1 MVPVARQ
8 TGTTGTATAA
18 RTATDHKALVDRYCV
33 SCHNDRL
40 RTGDVSLEVVDFT
53 NLAVNA
59 DVLERAVRKMG
70 AGAMPPQGLPR
81 PDPETH
87 AALVTWLATGLDA
100 AAADH
105 PDPGR
110 AILRR
115 LNRTEY
121 ANAIR
126 DLLDLDVDV
135 SALLPVDNSSYGFDN
150 IADVLGV
157 SPVLME
163 RYLTAARRISAV
175 AVGDAAEIPVT
186 DAVYRTRPDLSQDR
200 YIDGLPFGTRGG
212 LLATHTF
219 PVDAEYV
226 FRLYPLQTTVSNIR
240 GLQDPHDIILLID
253 GDEVARATIGG
264 HDDYEYSLAHPTP
277 SLDQIHERL
286 TFRLPVKAGPREVGV
301 TFVMRTPALD
311 NATLQPFRRTAWDL
325 VSYLGVPHVE
335 RVVVNGPFD
344 VTGPGHTPSRARVFQ
359 CQPSSPADEPSCAR
373 TILSSLAHR
382 AYRRPLADG
391 DLATLMEFFE
401 AGRERGGFETGIALG
416 LRRILASPDFV
427 FRIERE
433 PAALAA
439 GSVYPVSDVA
449 LASRLSFFLWS
460 SMPDDEL
467 LRVAEEGQL
476 RDEGELDR
484 QMTRMLADPRAQSL
498 VDNFAG
504 QWLYLRNLRSH
515 QPDLSEFP
523 DFDDVLRGAML
534 EELELFFGSVVREDR
549 SLVDL
554 MTARDTFVNESLAR
568 HYGIP
573 NIYGSHFRRVTL
585 EDDARRGLLGKAA
598 ILAVTSYP
606 TRTSP
611 VIRGKWILE
620 NIVGT
625 PPPPPPPNVDTNLG
639 ENARG
644 QQARS
649 LRARLEDHRRN
660 PTCAACHRLMDP
672 IGFAMEPFDA
682 VGAARQR
689 DNDGLPID
697 AAGQLAN
704 GVKVDGPSSLRDA
717 LVADPTIF
725 VTTATEK
732 LMTYALGRGLGA
744 HDMPAVRQVVR
755 TAGRNGYRF
764 SSIVSGVV
772 NSVPFQMR
780 VKAPDQGPSPET
792 VVARTP

>member
-1 MVPVARQ
+1 
-8 TGTTGTATAA
+8 
-18 RTATDHKALVDRYCV
+18 
-33 SCHNDRL
+33 
-40 RTGDVSLEVVDFT
+40 
-53 NLAVNA
+53 
-59 DVLERAVRKMG
+59 
-70 AGAMPPQGLPR
+70 
-81 PDPETH
+81 
-87 AALVTWLATGLDA
+87 
-100 AAADH
+100 
-105 PDPGR
+105 
-110 AILRR
+110 
-115 LNRTEY
+115 
-121 ANAIR
+121 
-126 DLLDLDVDV
+126 
-135 SALLPVDNSSYGFDN
+135 
-150 IADVLGV
+150 
-157 SPVLME
+157 
-163 RYLTAARRISAV
+163 
-175 AVGDAAEIPVT
+175 
-186 DAVYRTRPDLSQDR
+186 VYR
-200 YIDGLPFGTRGG
+200 
-212 LLATHTF
+212 
-219 PVDAEYV
+219 
-226 FRLYPLQTTVSNIR
+226 
-240 GLQDPHDIILLID
+240 
-253 GDEVARATIGG
+253 
-264 HDDYEYSLAHPTP
+264 
-277 SLDQIHERL
+277 
-286 TFRLPVKAGPREVGV
+286 
-301 TFVMRTPALD
+301 
-311 NATLQPFRRTAWDL
+311 
-325 VSYLGVPHVE
+325 
-335 RVVVNGPFD
+335 
-344 VTGPGHTPSRARVFQ
+344 
-359 CQPSSPADEPSCAR
+359 
-373 TILSSLAHR
+373 
-382 AYRRPLADG
+382 
-391 DLATLMEFFE
+391 
-401 AGRERGGFETGIALG
+401 
-416 LRRILASPDFV
+416 
-427 FRIERE
+427 
-433 PAALAA
+433 
-439 GSVYPVSDVA
+439 VSDVE

-467 LRVAEEGQL
+467 LGVAEEGQL

-620 NIVGT
+620 NIMGT

-764 SSIVSGVV
+764 SSIVSGIV